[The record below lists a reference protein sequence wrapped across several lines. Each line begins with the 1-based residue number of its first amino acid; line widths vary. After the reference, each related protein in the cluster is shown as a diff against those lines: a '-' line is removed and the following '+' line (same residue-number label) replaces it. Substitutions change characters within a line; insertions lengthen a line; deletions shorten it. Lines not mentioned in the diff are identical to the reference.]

1 MTTVPQNQSN
11 PQPMFRKL
19 ENNRPF
25 LKMAFEGFAG
35 DGKTYTAAKVAI
47 GLHQLIKSATPIAI
61 FDTEKASKALVQLFR
76 QADIQAMVADE
87 HRSLSALNQAIQWCE
102 AGNADILIIDSITH
116 VWEEFIAAYSRERR
130 RTRLEFQDWAVIKP
144 RWKQEFSSPFVNAKV
159 HIIFTG
165 RAGYEYA
172 DQRDAETGR
181 REIVKTGIKMKAETE
196 TAFEPDLLVLM
207 EKQMQ
212 TLGKKKSVSRVAT
225 VLKDRTD
232 QIDGCS
238 FSDPSFQ
245 EFAPAIKV
253 LLDGT
258 LREIHSTAIPD
269 RFDDPEFRQQEARR
283 QRQKFMAEI
292 EGIFAFMG
300 LGNLTKDRQMKSAI
314 LRKVYGV
321 LSVEKL
327 EDVRLEKLGAGL
339 AVLQRFS
346 ESYNLY
352 ISDCSE
358 TQEQPDNLHIAQL
371 LAQEVEFS
379 KS

>member
-1 MTTVPQNQSN
+1 MANVPQNQSN

-47 GLHQLIKSATPIAI
+47 GLHQLIKSAKPIAI